1 MMRLITSATL
11 EELLDFPALID
22 RLDDAFRLGATV
34 PVRHHHGVPV
44 PGGNDG
50 MLLLMPAWRAGD
62 RIGIKIVTVFPDNAQ
77 RALPSVLGSYILLD
91 ANTGQPLALLDGR
104 SLTLR
109 RTAAVSALAA
119 RYLARSDAATLLMV
133 GTGALAPYL
142 VRAHAAVRP
151 LQRVLIWGRDRAK
164 AALLCGQLSDLGVPV
179 EVAEEL
185 AQAVPQADIISCAT
199 LSRQPLVMGQWL
211 RPGAHVDLVG
221 GFTPQMREADD
232 TAVSRAVV
240 YVDTRDGALTE
251 AGDLTQPI
259 AAGIL
264 TPEAVRGDLADLA
277 RGRVSGRTES
287 RAITLFKSVG
297 TALSDLAAA
306 ELAVDRC
313 C

>member
-1 MMRLITSATL
+1 MRLIDAASL
-11 EELLDFPALID
+11 EQMLDFPTLID
-22 RLDDAFRLGATV
+22 RLDEAFRLGATV
-34 PVRHHHGVPV
+34 PVRHHHSVPV

-62 RIGIKIVTVFPDNAQ
+62 RIGIKIVTVFPDNAE

-104 SLTLR
+104 ALTLR

-119 RYLARSDAATLLMV
+119 RYLASKDAATLLMV

-151 LQRVLIWGRDRAK
+151 LQRIMVWGRDRAK
-164 AALLCGQLSDLGVPV
+164 AALVAEQLSDLRIPV
-179 EVAEEL
+179 EVAEDL
-185 AQAVPQADIISCAT
+185 AQAVPQADIVSCAT
-199 LSRQPLVMGQWL
+199 LSRQPLVQGQWL

-232 TAVSRAVV
+232 AAISRSVV
-240 YVDTRDGALTE
+240 YVDTRDGALSE

-259 AAGIL
+259 ASGIL
-264 TPEAVRGDLADLA
+264 TPDAVRGDLADLA
-277 RGRVSGRTES
+277 RGRVGGRTEI

-306 ELAVDRC
+306 ELAADRC

>member
-1 MMRLITSATL
+1 MRLIDAASL
-11 EELLDFPALID
+11 EQLLDFPALID
-22 RLDDAFRLGATV
+22 RLDDAFRQGATV
-34 PVRHHHGVPV
+34 PVRHHHPVPV
-44 PGGNDG
+44 PGGNEG

-62 RIGIKIVTVFPDNAQ
+62 RIGIKIVTVFPDNALH
-77 RALPSVLGSYILLD
+77 ALPSVLGSYLLLD

-104 SLTLR
+104 TLTLR

-119 RYLARSDAATLLMV
+119 RYLAREDATTLLMV

-151 LQRVLIWGRDRAK
+151 LQRVLVWGRDRAK
-164 AALLCGQLSDLGVPV
+164 AAMLCGQLSDLGVPV

-185 AQAVPQADIISCAT
+185 DQAVPQADIISCAT

-211 RPGAHVDLVG
+211 RQGAHVDLVG

-232 TAVSRAVV
+232 TAISRSVV
-240 YVDTRDGALTE
+240 YVDTREGALKE

-264 TPEAVRGDLADLA
+264 TPETVRGDLADLA
-277 RGRVSGRTES
+277 RNRIAGRTEA

>member
-1 MMRLITSATL
+1 MRLIDAGSLESA
-11 EELLDFPALID
+11 LDFPTLIN
-22 RLDDAFRLGATV
+22 RLDDAFRQGATV

-44 PGGNDG
+44 PGGSDG
-50 MLLLMPAWRAGD
+50 MLLLMPAWRVGD

-77 RALPSVLGSYILLD
+77 RALPSVLGSYLLLD
-91 ANTGQPLALLDGR
+91 ANTGQPQALLDGR

-119 RYLARSDAATLLMV
+119 RYLARDDAATLLMV

-151 LQRVLIWGRDRAK
+151 LQRVLVWGRDRAK
-164 AALLCGQLSDLGVPV
+164 AALLCGQLADLGVPV
-179 EVAEEL
+179 DVAEDL
-185 AQAVPQADIISCAT
+185 AQAVPQADIVSCAT
-199 LSRQPLVMGQWL
+199 LSRQPLVQGQWL

-232 TAVSRAVV
+232 TAISRAVV
-240 YVDTRDGALTE
+240 YVDTRDGALKE

-277 RGRVSGRTES
+277 RGRVGGRTEA

-306 ELAVDRC
+306 ELAADRC